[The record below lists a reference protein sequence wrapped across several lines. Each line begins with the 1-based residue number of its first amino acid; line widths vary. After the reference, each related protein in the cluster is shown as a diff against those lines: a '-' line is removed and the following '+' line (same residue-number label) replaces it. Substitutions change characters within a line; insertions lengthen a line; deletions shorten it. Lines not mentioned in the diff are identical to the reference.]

1 MKILFWISAFALFYA
16 MIGYP
21 ITLFILDKILKRENK
36 KDYSLNPKVS
46 MVISAYNEEKVIEKK
61 LENITK
67 SDYENLEIIIAN
79 DCSTDRTV
87 KICENFIKNHPDFDI
102 KVNTAKDHFG
112 KTNAQNEA
120 VEVAKGE
127 IIVFSDANSMF
138 RKDAIKELVSYFTK
152 DDIEYVCGSLVY
164 KKDDDISSVVA
175 ENTYWDLEL
184 KMRDIESKISTIAA
198 GNGAIYA
205 CRKKDYRNYN
215 LVASHDYEMPLYA
228 GLNDKRAL
236 YNPDAIAVEK
246 AGATTED
253 EFKRK
258 VRMQRRI
265 LSNIFTNLGRLNIFK
280 HGWFSFFHFSHKTL
294 RFLQSF
300 FHIIL
305 FIANIFL
312 LKEGLFYQLTIFGQ
326 ILFYLLA
333 LLGYLTKS
341 KSKILYFPLYYTMMM
356 VAQIKGAYN
365 EASGK
370 SKPTWDKAEST
381 RWD

>member
-1 MKILFWISAFALFYA
+1 MKILFFISAFALFYA

-21 ITLFILDKILKRENK
+21 ITLIILDKILKKENK
-36 KDYSLNPKVS
+36 KDYTYKPKVS
-46 MVISAYNEEKVIEKK
+46 MIISAYNEEKVIEKK

-79 DCSTDRTV
+79 DCSDDRTV
-87 KICENFIKNHPDFDI
+87 EISENFIKNHPDYDI
-102 KVNTAKDHFG
+102 KINTAKDHFG

-120 VEVAKGE
+120 VAVANGE

-138 RKDAIKELVSYFTK
+138 KEDAIKELVSYFTS
-152 DDIEYVCGSLVY
+152 DDIEYVCGSLIY

-184 KMRDIESKISTIAA
+184 KMRDIESKIDSIAA

-205 CRKKDYRNYN
+205 CRKKDYRHYN
-215 LVASHDYEMPLYA
+215 LVSSHDYEMPLYA
-228 GLNDKRAL
+228 GLNKKRAL
-236 YNPDAIAVEK
+236 YNKDAIAVEK
-246 AGATTED
+246 AGATTKD

-265 LSNIFTNLGRLNIFK
+265 LTNIFTNLKRLNIFK
-280 HGWFSFFHFSHKTL
+280 YGWFSFFHFSHKTL

-300 FHIIL
+300 FHIVL
-305 FIANIFL
+305 FITNIFL
-312 LKEGLFYQLTIFGQ
+312 LNDGVFYKITFLGQ
-326 ILFYLLA
+326 VLFYLLA

-341 KSKILYFPLYYTMMM
+341 KSKILYFPLYYSMMM
-356 VAQIKGAYN
+356 LAQIKGAIN

-370 SKPTWDKAEST
+370 SKPTWEKAEST
-381 RWD
+381 R